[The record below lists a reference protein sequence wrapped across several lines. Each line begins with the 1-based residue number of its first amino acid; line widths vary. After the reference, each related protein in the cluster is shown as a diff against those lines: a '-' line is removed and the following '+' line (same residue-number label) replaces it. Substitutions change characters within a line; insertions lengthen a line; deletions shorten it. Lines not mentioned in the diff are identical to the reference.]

1 MWFHQNVAHKE
12 KIGNENF
19 HWRFQMRQS
28 IQEWI
33 KEVLWK
39 TAFKNLLIPLL
50 NTLFQIIHLAIGDT
64 TISGKDSVETLFFFG
79 NLKNQHIIESSC
91 YSKDSISRKN
101 NNELWRNLWKELE
114 MVV

>member
-1 MWFHQNVAHKE
+1 M
-12 KIGNENF
+12 
-19 HWRFQMRQS
+19 
-28 IQEWI
+28 
-33 KEVLWK
+33 
-39 TAFKNLLIPLL
+39 LIPLL

-79 NLKNQHIIESSC
+79 NLKNQHIESSC